1 MPECENCFSPH
12 LCSPIRMPGSVMTEK
27 NEYTQCLESMY
38 RLQRFG
44 IILGL
49 DTISHILSALGNP
62 QHSFKAIHVAGT
74 NGKGSVASTLAFILH
89 LAGLRTGLYTSPHLV
104 RFNERICISNRP
116 VSDEAVL
123 EAYKAVKNVPRGDR
137 ELTFFEFSTAMAFHI
152 FAKEKTD
159 WAVIETGM
167 GGRLDAT
174 NLINPEV
181 SVITNISLEH
191 REYLGN
197 TVEEITGEKG
207 GIIKQNRPVVTG
219 VQQESAAEVL
229 RKIAGEKSA
238 PFYRFSEAFRISA
251 DKGGSFTYHG
261 IQNTWTD
268 LRPGLS
274 GRYQTDNA
282 ALVLA
287 ACEILIQNGVNLSAD
302 HMREG
307 LLRNRWPGRLELVC
321 QSPQVI
327 LDGAHNLDAAR
338 VLADYLSEKM
348 SGQKIIM
355 VMGILDDKP
364 YKEMMGYLL
373 PLCRKVIICQA
384 KTGRAIPAEKL
395 AAAAKEI
402 LADTQIIPD
411 VGQALAHAMKIASE
425 ADTVCVAGSLYVVG
439 EAKEHLEKQG
449 IPSFVRET

>member
-1 MPECENCFSPH
+1 
-12 LCSPIRMPGSVMTEK
+12 MTEK
-27 NEYTQCLESMY
+27 NEYTQCLEAMY

-49 DTISHILSALGNP
+49 DTISGILSHLGNP
-62 QHSFKAIHVAGT
+62 QHRFRTIHVAGT
-74 NGKGSVASTLAFILH
+74 NGKGSVASTLAFILN
-89 LAGLRTGLYTSPHLV
+89 LAGLSTGLYTSPHLV
-104 RFNERICISNRP
+104 RFNERICIDNRP

-123 EAYKAVKNVPRGDR
+123 EAYKAVKNAPRKER

-152 FAKEKTD
+152 FAEEKTE

-174 NLINPEV
+174 NLINPEL

-197 TVEEITGEKG
+197 SIEEITGEKG

-219 VQQESAAEVL
+219 VRQESAAEVL
-229 RKIAGEKSA
+229 RKIAAEKSA
-238 PFYRFSEAFRISA
+238 PLYRFGEAFRVSQGT
-251 DKGGSFTYHG
+251 KGDFTYHG
-261 IQNTWTD
+261 IRNTWTD
-268 LRPGLS
+268 MRTGLS
-274 GRYQTDNA
+274 GRYQIDNA

-287 ACEILIQNGVNLSAD
+287 ACEILMQNSVNIAVD
-302 HMREG
+302 HIREG
-307 LLRNRWPGRLELVC
+307 LLRNRWPGRLEKVC

-338 VLADYLSEKM
+338 VLADYLKEETADR
-348 SGQKIIM
+348 KIVM

-364 YKEMMGYLL
+364 YREMMQYLL

-384 KTGRAIPAEKL
+384 KTGRAIPAANL
-395 AAAAKEI
+395 ASAAKEI
-402 LADTQIIPD
+402 IADTQIIPD
-411 VGQALAHAMKIASE
+411 VGQALAHAMKTASLE
-425 ADTVCVAGSLYVVG
+425 DMICVAGSLYVVG

-449 IPSFVRET
+449 IPSFRREA

>member
-1 MPECENCFSPH
+1 
-12 LCSPIRMPGSVMTEK
+12 MTEK
-27 NEYTQCLESMY
+27 SEYTQCLEAMY

-49 DTISHILSALGNP
+49 DTISNILKYLGNP
-62 QHSFKAIHVAGT
+62 QDRFKAIHVAGT

-89 LAGLRTGLYTSPHLV
+89 LAGFRTGLYTSPHLV
-104 RFNERICISNRP
+104 RFSERICINNRP
-116 VSDEAVL
+116 VSDDAVL
-123 EAYKAVKNVPRGDR
+123 EAYKAVKNVPRGER

-174 NLINPEV
+174 NLISPEV

-197 TVEEITGEKG
+197 TIEEITGEKG
-207 GIIKQNRPVVTG
+207 GIIKQNRPVITG
-219 VQQESAAEVL
+219 VGQESAAEVL

-238 PFYRFSEAFRISA
+238 PLYRFGEAFRVSA

-268 LRPGLS
+268 MRPGLS
-274 GRYQTDNA
+274 GRYQMDNA

-287 ACEILIQNGVNLSAD
+287 ACEILMQNGVNITAE
-302 HMREG
+302 HIRQG
-307 LLRNRWPGRLELVC
+307 LLRNRWPGRLEKVC
-321 QSPQVI
+321 QSPAVI

-338 VLADYLSEKM
+338 VLAEYLAEKM

-364 YKEMMGYLL
+364 YREMMHHLL

-384 KTGRAIPAEKL
+384 KTGRAIPAARL
-395 AAAAKEI
+395 AEAAKEI
-402 LADTQIIPD
+402 IADTEIIPD
-411 VGQALAHAMKIASE
+411 VGQALAHAMKTASLE
-425 ADTVCVAGSLYVVG
+425 DMICVAGSLYVVG

-449 IPSFVRET
+449 IPSFVREI